1 MKRRP
6 LLIAVV
12 IFLIFSL
19 HSCIDPVSFDT
30 ALLIGKWSRPSPF
43 ATTENPGDEYYRY
56 DEDGGGATWDTA
68 DDVTE
73 AEAQLY
79 TWSVTGSK
87 LTQVHVIEM
96 GGTVTKIY
104 TLTSL
109 TSTTLVY
116 KDDFGQ
122 SFTFTKVP

>member
-1 MKRRP
+1 MKRREIF
-6 LLIAVV
+6 IAVA
-12 IFLIFSL
+12 ILLAITIN
-19 HSCIDPVSFDT
+19 SCIDPVTFDT
-30 ALLIGKWSRPSPF
+30 ELLIGKWSRPSPF

-73 AEAQLY
+73 AEAQLF
-79 TWSVTGSK
+79 TWSATGSK

-109 TSTTLVY
+109 TATTLVY
-116 KDDFGQ
+116 KDDFGKT
-122 SFTFTKVP
+122 FTFTKVP

>member
-1 MKRRP
+1 MKQK
-6 LLIAVV
+6 LVLIALA
-12 IFLIFSL
+12 ILLIFSVN
-19 HSCIDPVSFDT
+19 SCIDPLTFDS

-43 ATTENPGDEYYRY
+43 ATVENPGDEYYRY
-56 DEDGGGATWDTA
+56 DEDSGGATWDTA

-79 TWSVTGSK
+79 TWDVTGSK

-104 TLTSL
+104 TLTAL
-109 TSTTLVY
+109 TASTLSY
-116 KDDFGQ
+116 KDDFGKT
-122 SFTFTKVP
+122 FTFTKIP

>member
-1 MKRRP
+1 MKRREIFIAIAI
-6 LLIAVV
+6 LLAIT
-12 IFLIFSL
+12 IN
-19 HSCIDPVSFDT
+19 SCIDPVTFDT

-109 TSTTLVY
+109 TATTLVY
-116 KDDFGQ
+116 KDDFGKT
-122 SFTFTKVP
+122 FTFSKVP